1 MGGSLPRLM
10 EFYEQHKA
18 DRDRF
23 AVLTFHDATVKSFE
37 ELDKKLKLVIEKQ
50 WKGRSLPFPILLDA
64 SGATVKRYG
73 IQGFPTILL
82 IDPEGHVVKGG
93 SETMLEEKL
102 KGSKGK

>member
-10 EFYEQHKA
+10 EFYEKHKA

-23 AVLTFHDATVKSFE
+23 EVLTFHDATAKSFA
-37 ELDKKLKLVIEKQ
+37 ELDKKLKPIIEKTWQ
-50 WKGRSLPFPILLDA
+50 GKRLPFPILLDA

-82 IDPEGHVVKGG
+82 IDPEGRLVKGG
-93 SETMLEEKL
+93 SEAVLEEKL
-102 KGSKGK
+102 REPKGK